1 MLTNSYSSTT
11 PFLWGAATSAHQ
23 VEGNNTANDWW
34 ALENSNTPVLIE
46 PSGDA
51 VDQLHRWPQDLDL
64 LASLG
69 LNSYRWSLEW
79 SRIEPERGRLSR
91 AYIDHY
97 RRVVTGCLERG
108 LTPLLTLHH
117 VTVPAWFRRSGGW
130 DQAEAVNLFARYVE
144 NVLPIINEG
153 VQWVCTINEPNLQPL
168 MTKLHTGDERA
179 LNVWHGG
186 PMPETTDEE
195 AERLIELHRAA
206 REVVRGGSAARAG
219 WSVAVSP
226 PWGADAR
233 ALELG
238 REWFDAHEGRFLRA
252 AAEDDYV
259 GVQNYTRAKFD
270 HSGPVKPG
278 TEDRMTQ
285 IWEYYP
291 EALGDAVRV
300 VKSYVGDTPIIVTE
314 NGLPTTNDDE
324 RIEFIKRALV
334 SLHGAM
340 AEGIDVRGYI
350 HWSAFDNF
358 EWALG
363 YKPRFGLIEVDPETF
378 ERRVKA
384 SARFF
389 GEHARAHAFHVPT
402 AVPQVVR

>member
-1 MLTNSYSSTT
+1 MLTNIPSSRT

-34 ALENSNTPVLIE
+34 ALENSDTTVLVE

-51 VDQLHRWPQDLDL
+51 ADQLHRWPQDLSL
-64 LASLG
+64 LAGLG
-69 LNSYRWSLEW
+69 LNAYRWSLEW
-79 SRIEPERGRLSR
+79 SRIEPERGQFSR
-91 AYIDHY
+91 AYLDHY
-97 RRVVTGCLERG
+97 RRVVAGCRERG
-108 LTPLLTLHH
+108 LNPLLTLHH

-130 DQAEAVNLFARYVE
+130 DQPDAVGLFSRYVE
-144 NVLPIINEG
+144 TVLPIINEG
-153 VQWVCTINEPNLQPL
+153 VDLVCTINEPNLQPL
-168 MTKLHTGDERA
+168 MAKLHAGDERA
-179 LNVWHGG
+179 LNAWHGG
-186 PMPETTDEE
+186 PMPETTEEE

-206 REVVRGGSAARAG
+206 RDLVRSGSEARAG

-226 PWGADAR
+226 AWGETAEAM
-233 ALELG
+233 ELG
-238 REWFDAHEGRFLRA
+238 RRWFDAHEGRFLRV

-270 HSGPVKPG
+270 QAGPVKPSP
-278 TEDRMTQ
+278 EDRMTQ

-300 VKSYVGDTPIIVTE
+300 VRDYVGDTPIIVTE
-314 NGLPTTNDDE
+314 NGLPTTRDEE
-324 RIEFIKRALV
+324 RIEFIERALA
-334 SLHGAM
+334 SLNGAM

-363 YKPRFGLIEVDPETF
+363 YAPRFGLIGVDPDTF
-378 ERRVKA
+378 DRQVKP

-389 GEHARAHAFHVPT
+389 GEYARKHNFTVPT
-402 AVPQVVR
+402 VASREVR